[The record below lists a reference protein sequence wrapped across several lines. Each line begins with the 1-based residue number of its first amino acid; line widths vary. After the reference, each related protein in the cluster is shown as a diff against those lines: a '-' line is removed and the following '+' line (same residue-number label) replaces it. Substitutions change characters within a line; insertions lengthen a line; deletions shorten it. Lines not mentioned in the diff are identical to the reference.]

1 MVEDLLAVLAEAL
14 SSVARHARAHNVTVS
29 AATSADRL
37 TLDVTDDGVGI
48 GSTTRCGGLTS
59 LRQRTEHL
67 QGVLSLTPNRPTG
80 TRLSWVVPI

>member
-14 SSVARHARAHNVTVS
+14 SNVASHARAHNVTVS

-48 GSTTRCGGLTS
+48 GSTTRCGGLTR

-67 QGVLSLTPNRPTG
+67 QSLTPNRPTG
-80 TRLSWVVPI
+80 THLSWVVPI